1 MADIVYYVVVLVLF
15 LACWGLLFFCAR
27 TWWRAD
33 MHPIYLI
40 AGLISA
46 GLLIYLLLA
55 MLKPELFG

>member
-15 LACWGLLFFCAR
+15 LACCGLLVICAR
-27 TWWRAD
+27 VWWRAD
-33 MHPIYLI
+33 MHPFYLI
-40 AGLISA
+40 AGLISV